1 MDKEKSS
8 YVDTPLFSSGR
19 LTSSW
24 SHKLENRIFGQ
35 LFNEITYIPVM
46 KSYTRKEKEE
56 REVHTSNWI
65 PEHIEW
71 DGESQM
77 CNFNALGSFWPRIA
91 TLYCS
96 TSLYCSAH
104 NEKIGYA
111 RERSAFFG
119 TSRYFYFRECGSK
132 RLIFLCL
139 AVHCQDWTKKFYGVN
154 QVEEVKNFDLR
165 NKTFLSMLKD

>member
-1 MDKEKSS
+1 
-8 YVDTPLFSSGR
+8 
-19 LTSSW
+19 
-24 SHKLENRIFGQ
+24 
-35 LFNEITYIPVM
+35 M

-56 REVHTSNWI
+56 REVHTSSCI

-77 CNFNALGSFWPRIA
+77 CSFNALDSYWRRIA

-111 RERSAFFG
+111 RERSAFFV
-119 TSRYFYFRECGSK
+119 TSRYFYFRECSRR

-139 AVHCQDWTKKFYGVN
+139 AVHCQDCTKKLFWSESGWRS
-154 QVEEVKNFDLR
+154 EELRSSEQNF
-165 NKTFLSMLKD
+165 LKYIKGLKLFSKY